1 MCLFSLAFVFLS
13 MSSTVEKG
21 RNERLAPAQTPKI
34 INLADYSVS
43 QLENLYQ
50 TMATVFGL
58 DSGITV

>member
-1 MCLFSLAFVFLS
+1 MCLFSTAFVYMS
-13 MSSTVEKG
+13 MSSTVG
-21 RNERLAPAQTPKI
+21 NAQSDGLAPAQTPKI

-58 DSGITV
+58 DSGIRV

>member
-1 MCLFSLAFVFLS
+1 MCLFSTAFVFLS
-13 MSSTVEKG
+13 MSSTVGNG
-21 RNERLAPAQTPKI
+21 RNDGLASAQTPTI

-58 DSGITV
+58 DSGIRV

>member
-1 MCLFSLAFVFLS
+1 MCLFSTAFVFLS
-13 MSSTVEKG
+13 MSSTIGNG
-21 RNERLAPAQTPKI
+21 RNDGLAPAQTPKI

-58 DSGITV
+58 DSGIRV

>member
-1 MCLFSLAFVFLS
+1 MCLFSTAFVFLS
-13 MSSTVEKG
+13 MSSTVG
-21 RNERLAPAQTPKI
+21 NGQSDGLAPAQTPKI

-58 DSGITV
+58 DSGIRV

>member
-34 INLADYSVS
+34 INLADYSVA

-50 TMATVFGL
+50 TMATVFGVNGML
-58 DSGITV
+58 IL

>member
-1 MCLFSLAFVFLS
+1 
-13 MSSTVEKG
+13 MSSTIGNG
-21 RNERLAPAQTPKI
+21 RNDGLAPAQTPKI

-58 DSGITV
+58 DSGIRV

>member
-1 MCLFSLAFVFLS
+1 MCLFSTAFVFLS
-13 MSSTVEKG
+13 MSSTVGNG
-21 RNERLAPAQTPKI
+21 RNDGLASAQTPKI

-58 DSGITV
+58 DSGIRV

>member
-1 MCLFSLAFVFLS
+1 MCLFSTAFVFLS
-13 MSSTVEKG
+13 MSSTVGNG
-21 RNERLAPAQTPKI
+21 RNDGLAYAQTPKI

-58 DSGITV
+58 DSGIMV